1 MGIIY
6 LIKHKASGR
15 CYVGQTMGSLR
26 ARINKHRNN
35 DGCPYIHNALNHY
48 GLDSFEVSEIGWAE
62 ERAV

>member
-1 MGIIY
+1 
-6 LIKHKASGR
+6 
-15 CYVGQTMGSLR
+15 MGSLR